1 MAGLDGR
8 LDWVVDRPGCE
19 KAVDGELD
27 FGIVVEDGDAAVL
40 AVVAHAFGAVAVG
53 FAGIVGVPL
62 VKGKSAAE
70 VVGGGM
76 ALAFDA
82 GVVAV
87 LAVVEQG
94 GLHFELVAGVGNA
107 DWLAFGGE
115 PVEGEVPED
124 LCEDACLG
132 VVGAEDDFFGE
143 AFVPGGGFAVG
154 GVEVAVDFGAVFVEL
169 DFGGDDYLLAVRV
182 GRGDAE
188 EVVVGFA

>member
-19 KAVDGELD
+19 EAVDGELD
-27 FGIVVEDGDAAVL
+27 FGFVVEDGDAAVL

-53 FAGIVGVPL
+53 FASVVGVPF
-62 VKGKSAAE
+62 VEGEGAAE
-70 VVGGGM
+70 VIGGGA

-94 GLHFELVAGVGNA
+94 GLHLVLVAGVGDA
-107 DWLAFGGE
+107 EGLAFGGE

-132 VVGAEDDFFGE
+132 VVGAEDDFF
-143 AFVPGGGFAVG
+143 
-154 GVEVAVDFGAVFVEL
+154 
-169 DFGGDDYLLAVRV
+169 
-182 GRGDAE
+182 
-188 EVVVGFA
+188 